1 MSKPKGSAA
10 VLQKVFGEDAGA
22 KAAQNLQKA
31 TQISL
36 PKVPASAKVPGRITE
51 SEQLRCAPDRPCLAR
66 LCNHHAQQDATVMC
80 RGDAL
85 RIDITR
91 QLVPSYFNL
100 VRRNLTDGVP
110 KAIMLCLVNEVKEQM
125 QARPPRQSPYMHCR
139 VS

>member
-51 SEQLRCAPDRPCLAR
+51 SEQLRCAPPTLYKKVWTYSDHFETRTNVPL
-66 LCNHHAQQDATVMC
+66 NHGWRNFRTHNRTDS
-80 RGDAL
+80 L
-85 RIDITR
+85 RNDIF
-91 QLVPSYFNL
+91 Y
-100 VRRNLTDGVP
+100 GW
-110 KAIMLCLVNEVKEQM
+110 
-125 QARPPRQSPYMHCR
+125 
-139 VS
+139 

>member
-51 SEQLRCAPDRPCLAR
+51 SEQLRCAPRPCLTR
-66 LCNHHAQQDATVMC
+66 LCNHREQQDWTV
-80 RGDAL
+80 
-85 RIDITR
+85 
-91 QLVPSYFNL
+91 N
-100 VRRNLTDGVP
+100 
-110 KAIMLCLVNEVKEQM
+110 
-125 QARPPRQSPYMHCR
+125 
-139 VS
+139 VSW

>member
-51 SEQLRCAPDRPCLAR
+51 SEQLRCGAPDRPCLDT
-66 LCNHHAQQDATVMC
+66 LCNHHAQQDHN
-80 RGDAL
+80 
-85 RIDITR
+85 
-91 QLVPSYFNL
+91 VPW
-100 VRRNLTDGVP
+100 
-110 KAIMLCLVNEVKEQM
+110 
-125 QARPPRQSPYMHCR
+125 
-139 VS
+139 

>member
-1 MSKPKGSAA
+1 
-10 VLQKVFGEDAGA
+10 
-22 KAAQNLQKA
+22 
-31 TQISL
+31 
-36 PKVPASAKVPGRITE
+36 
-51 SEQLRCAPDRPCLAR
+51 
-66 LCNHHAQQDATVMC
+66 MC

-125 QARPPRQSPYMHCR
+125 QARPPRNPCMHCR

>member
-51 SEQLRCAPDRPCLAR
+51 SEQLRCAPRPALPGT
-66 LCNHHAQQDATVMC
+66 LVQQ
-80 RGDAL
+80 GG
-85 RIDITR
+85 
-91 QLVPSYFNL
+91 N
-100 VRRNLTDGVP
+100 
-110 KAIMLCLVNEVKEQM
+110 
-125 QARPPRQSPYMHCR
+125 
-139 VS
+139 VSW